1 MALKC
6 WVALRVTVSVPYFLI
21 IGFGKGV
28 TPQLRR
34 LYLSILF
41 ESFGSENTI
50 ETFVAFDHGLNKE
63 LNRTFSLKS
72 VMKGVTLITALN
84 L

>member
-1 MALKC
+1 MALEC

-41 ESFGSENTI
+41 ESFGSENTV
-50 ETFVAFDHGLNKE
+50 ETFVGFDHQFLNFFYM
-63 LNRTFSLKS
+63 NTRIITF
-72 VMKGVTLITALN
+72 
-84 L
+84 